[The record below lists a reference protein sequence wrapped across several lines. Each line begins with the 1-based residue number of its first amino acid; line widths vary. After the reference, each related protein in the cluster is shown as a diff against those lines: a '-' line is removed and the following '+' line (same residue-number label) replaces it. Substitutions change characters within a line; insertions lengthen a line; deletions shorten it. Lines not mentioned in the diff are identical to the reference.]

1 MKGQIN
7 IFDLVNDGKPYR
19 YKFQRSL
26 GQKVEFWRT
35 GKFGIIVEIEEYY
48 TIVKSDGKLL
58 VGTSY
63 DIRPA
68 SEEES

>member
-1 MKGQIN
+1 MKGQMN
-7 IFDLVNDGKPYR
+7 IFDLVNDGKPCR

-35 GKFGIIVEIEEYY
+35 GKFGIIVEIREYY

-58 VGTSY
+58 VGTPY

-68 SEEES
+68 SEEDS

>member
-1 MKGQIN
+1 MKGQMT
-7 IFDLVNDGKPYR
+7 IFDLVNDGKPCR
-19 YKFQRSL
+19 YKFQRHL

-35 GKFGIIVEIEEYY
+35 GIVGKIVEIREYY
-48 TIVKSDGKLL
+48 TIVTVKGKLL
-58 VGTSY
+58 VGTPY

>member
-1 MKGQIN
+1 MKGQLN
-7 IFDLVNDGKPYR
+7 IFDLVNDGKPCR

-35 GKFGIIVEIEEYY
+35 GEFGIIVEIREYY
-48 TIVKSDGKLL
+48 TIVTVKGKLL
-58 VGTSY
+58 VGTPY

>member
-1 MKGQIN
+1 MKGQMN
-7 IFDLVNDGKPYR
+7 IFDLVNDGKPCR

-35 GKFGIIVEIEEYY
+35 GNFGIIVEIREYY

-58 VGTSY
+58 VGTPY
-63 DIRPA
+63 DIRPVL
-68 SEEES
+68 EEDS